1 MCGFKDKWYPGTPS
15 STIIKE
21 YETRT
26 LMNDAT
32 IEILSTYDMDT
43 LKEIANHGCGS
54 GVCSQHIYYGD
65 TIKFF
70 DKYEDEI
77 TEYFNDNYGTE
88 FLVDLFAQNDADLD
102 YYKNDVTWAYIES
115 VAFQV
120 TEDALEEPELTEYG
134 AVA

>member
-1 MCGFKDKWYPGTPS
+1 MTNAV
-15 STIIKE
+15 KE
-21 YETRT
+21 I
-26 LMNDAT
+26 MA
-32 IEILSTYDMDT
+32 TYDKDQ
-43 LKEIANHGCGS
+43 LKEIADHGCQS

-70 DKYEDEI
+70 DKYAEEVTDH
-77 TEYFNDNYGTE
+77 FNDNYGTQ
-88 FLVDLFAQNDADLD
+88 FLVDLFDQNDADLD
-102 YYKNDVTWAYIES
+102 YYKNDVTWAFIES